1 MKNNKVFVTGGTG
14 FVGSHLV
21 KALIDRGDEVVVG
34 VRSRDPKSLFSMSK
48 LEEQVILADY
58 DLKDFNRVFDIL
70 SKYEINVVMH
80 LGAQPIVSTAYKN
93 PYETLSSNII
103 GTMNILEASRL
114 CGNLEAIIVASS
126 DKAYGIS
133 DVLPY
138 TEEMK
143 LDGQHPYDCS
153 KSSTDLIA
161 KMYAKTYGLPVTISR
176 CGNIFGPGDLN
187 FNRIIPGI
195 MKALTV
201 DEELL
206 LRSDGEMVREYLY
219 VKDIVEGYLLLAD
232 NIDKTRGEAFNFG
245 TSRQYSVLEII
256 ALCEESLGVKV
267 KYKILDN
274 AKGEIPIQYLDNNK
288 LKQLLGWECNYDMKK
303 AIKETFEWYRKCLR

>member
-1 MKNNKVFVTGGTG
+1 MKSNKVFITGGAG

-34 VRSRDPKSLFSMSK
+34 VRSRDPRSYFWMSK
-48 LEEQVILADY
+48 LEEKAILVDY
-58 DLKDFNRVFDIL
+58 DLKDFNRVFDII

-80 LGAQPIVSTAYKN
+80 LGAQPIVTTAYKN
-93 PYETLSSNII
+93 PYETLSSNIV
-103 GTMNILEASRL
+103 GTMNILEAGRL
-114 CGNLEAIIVASS
+114 CGGLDAVVVASS
-126 DKAYGIS
+126 DKAYGVS

-143 LDGQHPYDCS
+143 LNGQHPYDCS

-161 KMYAKTYGLPVTISR
+161 KMYAETYGLPVTISR

-195 MKALTV
+195 MKAIIL

-206 LRSDGEMVREYLY
+206 LRSDGTMVREYLY
-219 VKDIVEGYLLLAD
+219 VKDIAKGYLLLAD
-232 NIDKTRGEAFNFG
+232 NIEKTRGEAFNFG
-245 TSRQYSVLEII
+245 TSKQYSVLEVIS
-256 ALCEESLGVKV
+256 LCEEVLGMKV
-267 KYKILDN
+267 KYKILDK
-274 AKGEIPIQYLDNNK
+274 AKGEIPAQYLDSNK
-288 LKQLLGWECNYDMKK
+288 LKKLLGWECDSDMRE
-303 AIKETFEWYRKCLR
+303 AIKETFEWYKRCLR